1 MKQRDVIILLAISA
15 LLTAMPADAARK
27 VKVKTPPDPYKTLKE
42 KIDRYFVNFK
52 SDEQRIRATFH
63 LKTLVVNDSLRTI
76 DINADN
82 HLGEQLINDDIAE
95 TIYQE
100 VEDLL
105 PDTLQEYQMKITS
118 SGWDLRQLVPNRLRD
133 TKDKNRTW
141 GDRDYHGRPW
151 VKNASLPFEITQGL
165 QNRHISLWASHGRY
179 FNVKDSIWKWQR
191 PSLFGTREDLFT
203 QTIVTPYLIPMLQNA
218 GAVVFTPRERDW
230 QRNEFIV
237 DNDTPESGY
246 AESNGN
252 HEWQK
257 SPAIGF
263 GMHAGPYSDFENPFN
278 EGSARMASTTDNHK
292 KQSEIIWKP
301 AITESGNYAVYVSYQ
316 TVEKSID
323 DAHYTVWHQGIP
335 TEFRVNQQM
344 GEKTWVYL
352 GNFYFDAGQSM
363 RNCVTLSNL
372 SKHHHGVVTADAVR
386 FGGGMGNIDRGRG
399 TSGLPRCLEAARY
412 YAQWA
417 GMPYEV
423 YSSKDGED
431 DYGDD
436 INVRSYMTNLLA
448 GGSVFVPDTTGRN
461 VPIELS
467 LAIHSDAGY
476 TKDGKS
482 HTGTLAVCTT
492 TMKDSVLQ
500 SGLTRLV
507 SRDLADELLYSIP
520 ADIQKKYGN
529 WPTRELYDRNYSE
542 TREPLVPSAILETMS
557 HQNFADMRMGQDPNF
572 RFDLARSIYKAVL
585 RYMCDMHHKKYV
597 VQPLAPVRLSAELT
611 GKGEAKIS
619 WRGVIDEYEP
629 TAKPTG
635 YVLYTATGR
644 SGFDN
649 GTYIKGGNETSVTI
663 DIDPDKVYS
672 FRVTAVNE
680 GGESFPS
687 EVVSVYDVPEAQ
699 KTVLVV
705 NGFHRLAAPQ
715 VIDNQFQQGFDMD
728 EDAGV
733 TYGRTAGWLGYQIA
747 FDKSKMGSERR
758 DGLGFTNDSLM
769 GQFVAGNDFDYIRT
783 HTQAIATAR
792 KYRVVSCSS
801 EALEFNDVHPQRYEM
816 MDLILGLQKKDGYS
830 LVNYQLMTPILREHV
845 RLFAKKGGALLVSGA
860 YLGSDMQAPA
870 DRRYLEDVLKIKY
883 QGRDLDSLQR
893 DSIRGLGMEFT
904 FHRHLNE
911 RHYAAQHPEILEP
924 VYPAFSAMKYADDFS
939 ACVAYSGT
947 DYKAITMGFPLE
959 CIKDEPKRNSIMRG
973 LLQFLLISK

>member
-1 MKQRDVIILLAISA
+1 MCTLLS
-15 LLTAMPADAARK
+15 AMPTDAARK
-27 VKVKTPPDPYKTLKE
+27 VKVKTPPDPYKALKE
-42 KIDRYFVNFK
+42 KIDRYFVNYR
-52 SDEQRIRATFH
+52 SDEQRTGAIYH
-63 LKTLVVNDSLRTI
+63 LKTLVVNDTLHTV
-76 DINADN
+76 DISASTR
-82 HLGEQLINDDIAE
+82 LSELLFDDDMAE

-100 VEDLL
+100 IGDML
-105 PDTLQEYQMKITS
+105 PDSMQTYDLTITTN
-118 SGWDLRQLVPNRLRD
+118 GWDLRQLVPNRLREH
-133 TKDKNRTW
+133 KDKARTW
-141 GDRDYHGRPW
+141 GSKDYHGRPW
-151 VKNASLPFEITQGL
+151 VSNASRPYEITEGL
-165 QNRHISLWASHGRY
+165 QNRHIALWASHGRY
-179 FNVKDSIWKWQR
+179 FNVKDSTWKWQR
-191 PSLFGTREDLFT
+191 PPLFGTREDLFT
-203 QTIVTPYLIPMLQNA
+203 PTIVNPYLIPMLQNA

-246 AESNGN
+246 SETNGHN
-252 HEWQK
+252 EWQNTA
-257 SPAIGF
+257 SCGF
-263 GMHAGPYSDFENPFN
+263 ASHQGTYQDLENPFD
-278 EGSARMASTTDNHK
+278 EGTARMAATTNK
-292 KQSEIIWKP
+292 QNSQSEIVWMP
-301 AITESGNYAVYVSYQ
+301 AITESGNYAVYVSYH
-316 TVEKSID
+316 TTDKSID
-323 DAHYTVWHQGIP
+323 DAHYTVWHQGMP
-335 TEFRVNQQM
+335 TEIRVNQQM

-352 GNFYFDAGQSM
+352 GNFYFDEGQSR

-372 SKHHHGVVTADAVR
+372 SRNHHGVVTADAVR

-399 TSGLPRCLEAARY
+399 ISGLPRCLEAARY

-423 YSSKDGED
+423 YSTKEGED

-436 INVRSYMTNLLA
+436 INVRSYMVNHLA
-448 GGSVFVPDTTGRN
+448 GGSVFVPDTTGLN

-476 TKDGKS
+476 SRDGKS
-482 HTGTLAVCTT
+482 HTGTLTVCTT
-492 TMKDSVLQ
+492 TMNDSILN

-507 SRDLADELLYSIP
+507 SRDLADELLYTIP
-520 ADIQKKYGN
+520 ADITRKYGN
-529 WPTRELYDRNYSE
+529 WPMRELYDRNYSE
-542 TREPLVPSAILETMS
+542 TRCPMVPSAIIETMS
-557 HQNFADMRMGQDPNF
+557 HQNFADMRLGQDPNF
-572 RFDLARSIYKAVL
+572 RFDLARSIYKVLL
-585 RYMCDMHHKKYV
+585 RYICDMHHKKYV
-597 VQPLAPVRLSAELT
+597 VQPLAPCRLSAELT
-611 GKGEAKIS
+611 GRGEAKIS
-619 WRGVIDEYEP
+619 WRPVYDEYEQ

-649 GTYIKGGNETSVTI
+649 GTYIKGGTETSITV
-663 DIDPDKVYS
+663 PVESDKVYS

-687 EVVSVYDVPEAQ
+687 EVVSVFDVPEAQ

-705 NGFHRLAAPQ
+705 NGFHRLASPK
-715 VIDNQFQQGFDMD
+715 VIDNSVRQGFDIE

-733 TYGRTAGWLGYQIA
+733 SYGRTAGWLGYQIGWE
-747 FDKSKMGSERR
+747 KSKMGSERR
-758 DGLGFTNDSLM
+758 DGLGYTNDSLM

-801 EALEFNDVHPQRYEM
+801 EALEYNDVQPQHYEM
-816 MDLILGLQKKDGYS
+816 MDLILGLNRKDGYS
-830 LVNYQLMTPILREHV
+830 LVPYQVMTPIMREHI

-860 YLGSDMQAPA
+860 YLGTDMQAPA
-870 DRRYLEDVLKIKY
+870 ERRYLADILKIKY
-883 QGRDLDSLQR
+883 EGRDQDSLLR

-911 RHYAAQHPEILEP
+911 RHYAAHHPEILEP
-924 VYPAFSAMKYADDFS
+924 VYPAFSAMKYVDDYS
-939 ACVAYSGT
+939 ACVAYGGT

-973 LLQFLLISK
+973 LLQFLLQSQ